1 MDLHL
6 RYWKLVAEYY
16 EGDTTP
22 FFVEAY
28 ANDGHTYA
36 AEPVETKRC
45 RCAKWNRDTYRYEEN
60 GMYYR
65 RETWTGPG
73 EGIPVV
79 IEEGRRIK

>member
-6 RYWKLVAEYY
+6 RYRKLVAEYY

-22 FFVEAY
+22 FCVIAH
-28 ANDGHTYA
+28 ANDGHTYFA
-36 AEPVETKRC
+36 NEVETKRC
-45 RCAKWNRDTYRYEEN
+45 RCAKWEKDTYRYEEN

-73 EGIPVV
+73 EGIPVI
-79 IEEGRRIK
+79 IEEGMRIK